1 MRVSCSLRVA
11 FIFRTVKEANVL
23 HSAALSP
30 PKHYQGVAVEALL
43 GFASGRVGSLN
54 NMSVEPDAFV
64 VMQTSLCL
72 ITHLMVHVLL
82 ACSAFF

>member
-1 MRVSCSLRVA
+1 MA

-23 HSAALSP
+23 LHSAALP
-30 PKHYQGVAVEALL
+30 PSKHHQVVVEEALL
-43 GFASGRVGSLN
+43 GFARGGVGSLN

-72 ITHLMVHVLL
+72 ITHLMAHVLL